1 MCEATGTAIGTVQVE
16 TEEVRVTRWD
26 FPHKGANTGWH
37 THAYDYVVVPVVD
50 GTLSITSPDGTVSEV
65 PLKAGVSY
73 AREAGVEHDVANG
86 LDTPMA
92 FVEIEMLKT
101 G

>member
-37 THAYDYVVVPVVD
+37 THAYVYVGVPVVV
-50 GTLSITSPDGTVSEV
+50 GSLSITCRDGTGSVV
-65 PLKAGVSY
+65 PLMAGVSY